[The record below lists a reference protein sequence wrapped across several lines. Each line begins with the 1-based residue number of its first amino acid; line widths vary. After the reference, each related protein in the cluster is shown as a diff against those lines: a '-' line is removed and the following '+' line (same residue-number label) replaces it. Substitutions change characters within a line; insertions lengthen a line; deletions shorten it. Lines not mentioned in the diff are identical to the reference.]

1 VKLLL
6 WWYDRNYHTTICDNT
21 ANQLHY
27 YYIRH
32 TRSAFALSGQHY
44 PVQFSKLFAFDS
56 RQLKVMQSIR
66 QIQRLNDLELQKCVP
81 PNASWHTDYRDT
93 AYIHIG
99 GLPFELSEGDVLTI
113 FSQYGN
119 PVHLNLARDKETGK
133 SRGFAFLK
141 YEDQRSCDLAV
152 DNLSGAAVLGRVL
165 GVDHCRYQ
173 LKEGEVEGQGMEE
186 DAMNDDGDETDRE
199 GDDRR
204 KRRRRSEDSESE
216 EEHQKPKIKEE
227 EELAKLL
234 RDHDEDD
241 PMKSFL
247 VQEKKEEVAEALK
260 RLEVSKKEDR
270 SGDRDGDKR
279 RRHHRSRRHGS
290 DDEESDQRRDRHR
303 SRRDRGKDDGRNE
316 KHRSQRAEDG
326 DERRDRHRA
335 RKAGSEEG
343 RRSDHRRARRDASDE
358 DDDHRRRKD
367 DRSRRDRTEEK
378 TGPPRR
384 DDSRPDERRRRRD

>member
-1 VKLLL
+1 
-6 WWYDRNYHTTICDNT
+6 
-21 ANQLHY
+21 
-27 YYIRH
+27 
-32 TRSAFALSGQHY
+32 
-44 PVQFSKLFAFDS
+44 
-56 RQLKVMQSIR
+56 MQSVR

-186 DAMNDDGDETDRE
+186 DAVDDAGDETDRE

-204 KRRRRSEDSESE
+204 KRRRRSEDSGSE
-216 EEHQKPKIKEE
+216 EEERRPRVKEE

-234 RDHDEDD
+234 REHDEDD

-247 VQEKKEEVAEALK
+247 VQEKKEEIAEALK
-260 RLEVSKKEDR
+260 RLEVSKKADR
-270 SGDRDGDKR
+270 PGDRDGEKR

-290 DDEESDQRRDRHR
+290 DDEDGDRRRERHR
-303 SRRDRGKDDGRNE
+303 SRRDREKDDGRSE
-316 KHRSQRAEDG
+316 KHRSRRPEDD
-326 DERRDRHRA
+326 DERSDKHRA
-335 RKAGSEEG
+335 RKTENEEG
-343 RRSDHRRARRDASDE
+343 RRGDHHRAKRDASPDE
-358 DDDHRRRKD
+358 DDYRSRRD
-367 DRSRRDRTEEK
+367 DRSRRDRTEGK
-378 TGPPRR
+378 SDLPRR
-384 DDSRPDERRRRRD
+384 DDSRSDERRRRHD

>member
-1 VKLLL
+1 
-6 WWYDRNYHTTICDNT
+6 
-21 ANQLHY
+21 
-27 YYIRH
+27 
-32 TRSAFALSGQHY
+32 
-44 PVQFSKLFAFDS
+44 
-56 RQLKVMQSIR
+56 MQSVR

-186 DAMNDDGDETDRE
+186 DTMEDAGDETDRE
-199 GDDRR
+199 GEDRR
-204 KRRRRSEDSESE
+204 KRRRGEDSGSE
-216 EEHQKPKIKEE
+216 EKERRPRVKEE

-234 RDHDEDD
+234 REHDEDD

-260 RLEVSKKEDR
+260 RLKVSKTEDR
-270 SGDRDGDKR
+270 TGDRDGEKR
-279 RRHHRSRRHGS
+279 RKHHRSRRHGS
-290 DDEESDQRRDRHR
+290 DDEDGDRRREKHR
-303 SRRDRGKDDGRNE
+303 SRRDREKDDGRSE
-316 KHRSQRAEDG
+316 RHRSRRPEDD
-326 DERRDRHRA
+326 DERSDKHRA
-335 RKAGSEEG
+335 RKTDEKG
-343 RRSDHRRARRDASDE
+343 RRSDRHRARRDASSDE
-358 DDDHRRRKD
+358 DDYRQRKD
-367 DRSRRDRTEEK
+367 DRSRRDYAEEK
-378 TGPPRR
+378 PDCPRR
-384 DDSRPDERRRRRD
+384 DHSRSDERRRRHD